1 MIDLHCH
8 LPFAL
13 SDGPETEADALALLE
28 RAAAGG
34 ATYLNAVI
42 HAGSGESELPRVVA
56 ALAGRAA
63 ELGVTLH
70 PGVEYD
76 GLNCLFAATSPLFTV
91 GEKSPFVLV
100 DMRSSRVPF
109 QAPQQVS
116 ELSARG
122 IRVVIVHPEVLFDPS
137 QLPMLRRLAD
147 ADAVMQLNAASLLP
161 DAPAPVRGMAR
172 RCLEAGLCDLVA
184 SDAHRVDGHR
194 RWCLDE
200 AREAIRQQYGD
211 AAATVLFETNP
222 ARLLAGRG
230 PVAWRAPRKESK
242 GWFAQLLTLFRR
254 RS

>member
-13 SDGPETEADALALLE
+13 SDGPETEEEALELLE

-34 ATYLNAVI
+34 ATYVNAVI

-56 ALAGRAA
+56 ALAKRAA

-76 GLNCLFAATSPLFTV
+76 GLSCLSAAAAPLFTV

-100 DMRSSRVPF
+100 DMRSSKVPF

-161 DAPAPVRGMAR
+161 DAPAPIRSMAR
-172 RCLEAGLCDLVA
+172 RCMESGLCDLVA
-184 SDAHRVDGHR
+184 SDAHRAGGHR

-200 AREAIRQQYGD
+200 AREAIRQQYGE
-211 AAATVLFETNP
+211 AAATILFETNP

-230 PVAWRAPRKESK
+230 PVAWHAPRKESK
-242 GWFAQLLTLFRR
+242 GWIAQLLTLLRR

>member
-13 SDGPETEADALALLE
+13 SDGPETEADSLELLE

-34 ATYLNAVI
+34 ATYINAVI
-42 HAGSGESELPRVVA
+42 HAGSGEEELPRVVA
-56 ALAGRAA
+56 ALTGRAA

-76 GLNCLFAATSPLFTV
+76 GLGCLCGNASQIFTV
-91 GEKSPFVLV
+91 GDKSPFVLV
-100 DMRSSRVPF
+100 DMRSSKVPF

-161 DAPAPVRGMAR
+161 DAPASIRSMAR
-172 RCLEAGLCDLVA
+172 RCMESGLCDLVA
-184 SDAHRVDGHR
+184 SDAHRAGGHR

-200 AREAIRQQYGD
+200 ARERVLHEYGET
-211 AAATVLFETNP
+211 AATVLFETNP
-222 ARLLAGRG
+222 SRLLAGRG
-230 PVAWRAPRKESK
+230 PVAWRAPRRKPK
-242 GWFAQLLTLFRR
+242 GWIAQLLTAFRR